1 MDQGE
6 VYFLKMNSGEDL
18 LCTLVGDEPDFL
30 YVTQPYRVEI
40 MQTPATMTV
49 TTAIMRWIPFESLME
64 QTICLD
70 KKNILTYMLV
80 DDIVAGKYINT
91 ISEQSRKEREAQA
104 KQAEDQIRQ
113 MLTMQVIRKIANNV
127 SSGTVH

>member
-18 LCTLVGDEPDFL
+18 LCTLVGDEDSCL

-40 MQTPATMTV
+40 MQAPSTMTM

-64 QTICLD
+64 QTISID

-80 DDIVAGKYINT
+80 DDIVASKYLNT
-91 ISEQSRKEREAQA
+91 IDHHAQKEREEQA
-104 KQAEDQIRQ
+104 NKIRQ
-113 MLTMQVIRKIANNV
+113 MLVMQAIQRIANNNPTG
-127 SSGTVH
+127 SIH

>member
-6 VYFLKMNSGEDL
+6 VYFLKMYSGEDL
-18 LCTLVGDEPDFL
+18 LCTLVGDEDSCL

-40 MQTPATMTV
+40 MQAPSTMTM

-64 QTICLD
+64 QTISID

-80 DDIVAGKYINT
+80 DDIVASKYLNT
-91 ISEQSRKEREAQA
+91 IDHHAQKEREEQA
-104 KQAEDQIRQ
+104 NKIRQ
-113 MLTMQVIRKIANNV
+113 MLVMQAIQRIANN
-127 SSGTVH
+127 SGSIH

>member
-18 LCTLVGDEPDFL
+18 LCTLVGDEEDRL

-40 MQTPATMTV
+40 MQTPTTMTM

-64 QTICLD
+64 QTISID
-70 KKNILTYMLV
+70 KKNVLTYMLV
-80 DDIVAGKYINT
+80 DDIVASKYLNT
-91 ISEQSRKEREAQA
+91 IDQQARKEREE
-104 KQAEDQIRQ
+104 QAEKIRQ
-113 MLTMQVIRKIANNV
+113 MLMMQAIQRIANN
-127 SSGTVH
+127 SPTGSIH

>member
-18 LCTLVGDEPDFL
+18 LCTLVGDEDSCL

-40 MQTPATMTV
+40 MQAPSTMTM

-64 QTICLD
+64 QTISID

-80 DDIVAGKYINT
+80 DDIVASKYLNT
-91 ISEQSRKEREAQA
+91 IDQHAQKEREEQA
-104 KQAEDQIRQ
+104 DKIRQ
-113 MLTMQVIRKIANNV
+113 MLVMQAIQRIANN
-127 SSGTVH
+127 SGSIH

>member
-18 LCTLVGDEPDFL
+18 LCTLVGDEEDRL

-40 MQTPATMTV
+40 MQTPATMTM

-64 QTICLD
+64 QTISIE
-70 KKNILTYMLV
+70 KKNVLTYMLV
-80 DDIVAGKYINT
+80 DDIVASKYINT
-91 ISEQSRKEREAQA
+91 ISEQARKERETQAERIEQIRSMLMAQA
-104 KQAEDQIRQ
+104 LQR
-113 MLTMQVIRKIANNV
+113 TANN
-127 SSGTVH
+127 SGTLH